1 MLDIAAMREALAIGR
16 ARQRADGDARRL
28 CLTIFARVL
37 VVVVRRRSRSR
48 VAVAISSRTI
58 AFEGRRGRRPLR
70 AARESVDEKRDDYC
84 VFGMHV
90 ASAPAAAKHVEP
102 WMQSV
107 SVWQG

>member
-1 MLDIAAMREALAIGR
+1 MGQALAIAR
-16 ARQRADGDARRL
+16 ARERTERDASVERREIGAHAFFVVTPIARRVAL
-28 CLTIFARVL
+28 ATRTSPFG
-37 VVVVRRRSRSR
+37 RRRWR
-48 VAVAISSRTI
+48 
-58 AFEGRRGRRPLR
+58 RRPR
-70 AARESVDEKRDDYC
+70 ATPGNDENEEEPEDYC